1 MSVQSPSAP
10 GDTAAAATPS
20 AAASRSRLRV
30 PDGVL
35 SIALAVVLIGLAELS
50 ASRGWVSDLVLPAP
64 SAVLNALV
72 DGFSTGI
79 YWPHLFSTFS
89 ATLLGF
95 VLASVIAI
103 VLAGLLTSIPL
114 LERTV
119 LPFIFAFQTLPK
131 IAVAPLVILWI
142 GFGFDGKVFIVVLVC
157 FFAILVPSLQ
167 GLKIR
172 ERDQLELMQS
182 LGASKVQ
189 MFRYLR
195 MRNAVPYIFAGLQ
208 VGMVFSLIGAV
219 TAEFVGSTAG
229 LGYILL
235 QNKAQFNV
243 PGVFAILVL
252 LMIIGLTLNGIVRFA
267 ERKIA
272 FWTQDLSNI
281 SA

>member
-1 MSVQSPSAP
+1 MSTQ
-10 GDTAAAATPS
+10 TPS
-20 AAASRSRLRV
+20 ATYEAKAAPPPPAAPRRKARRV
-30 PDGVL
+30 PDWSL
-35 SIALAVVLIGLAELS
+35 TAALAIALIALAELS
-50 ASRGWVSDLVLPAP
+50 ARQGWVSDLVLPAP
-64 SAVLNALV
+64 SGVYAALL
-72 DGFSTGI
+72 DGFSSGI
-79 YWPHLFSTFS
+79 FWPHLVSTFS

-95 VLASVIAI
+95 VLASIIAI
-103 VLAGLLTSIPL
+103 VLSGLLTSIPV

-142 GFGFDGKVFIVVLVC
+142 GFGFDGKVVIVVLVC

-172 ERDQLELMQS
+172 ERDQLELMKS
-182 LGASKVQ
+182 LGASKAQ
-189 MFRYLR
+189 LFRYLR

-219 TAEFVGSTAG
+219 TAEFVGSRAG

-252 LMIIGLTLNGIVRFA
+252 LMVIGLILNAALRFA

-272 FWTQDLSNI
+272 FWTQDISNVT
-281 SA
+281 A